1 MYINLQIK
9 KLHFKIYK
17 LHRPICQGF
26 LNELSG
32 LDSMYL
38 VIILKTANQYKQKKN
53 KKLNSYFKL
62 YYRKFTYKS
71 LKKIGPANTFT
82 ASLCY
87 CTYLISLVL
96 LINIYFLPILN
107 KFKKTIEI

>member
-9 KLHFKIYK
+9 KLNFKVNQ
-17 LHRPICQGF
+17 LNRPICQRF

-38 VIILKTANQYKQKKN
+38 VIMLKTANQYKQKKN
-53 KKLNSYFKL
+53 KKLNTYFKL

-87 CTYLISLVL
+87 FIYLISLVL

-107 KFKKTIEI
+107 KFKENY